1 MMLKIATLV
10 LTAMLFAGP
19 FMGSRSEATTAATP
33 IAVTATISGSAIPH
47 GVIVPKLRMAAKG
60 TETVL

>member
-10 LTAMLFAGP
+10 FTAMLFAGP
-19 FMGSRSEATTAATP
+19 SMGSRSEATIAATP
-33 IAVTATISGSAIPH
+33 IAVTVSGSAIPH